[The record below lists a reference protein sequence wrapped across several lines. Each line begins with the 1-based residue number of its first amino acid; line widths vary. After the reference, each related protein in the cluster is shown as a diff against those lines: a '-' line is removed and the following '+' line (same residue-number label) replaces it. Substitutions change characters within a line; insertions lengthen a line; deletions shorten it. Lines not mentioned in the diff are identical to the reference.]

1 MAIRTPKAQRPVP
14 KAGELLD
21 GRGDVWRQLTYSTDR
36 YASLWENTRTE
47 TGATW
52 AVLDSGAY
60 GALVVLAE
68 RVAA

>member
-1 MAIRTPKAQRPVP
+1 MAIRPLHLRPVP
-14 KAGELLD
+14 RADELLD
-21 GRGDVWRQLTYSTDR
+21 ARGDVWRQLTYSTDR

-60 GALVVLAE
+60 GRVVVLPTVQA
-68 RVAA
+68 VA